1 MGEGGADEALALWY
15 TGTGEALLKSERLP
29 GLRQGE
35 ARLAMLWS
43 GVSRGTERLIF
54 HGRVPA
60 SEAERMRG
68 PHQAGDFPGPVKYGY
83 CAVARVVE
91 GPEALMGRAV
101 FALHPHQSEF
111 ILPVEALTPLP
122 EGLPPRR
129 ATLAANME
137 TALNGLWD
145 AGVGP
150 GDRVVVIGGG
160 VVGLLSAFLAA
171 GVPGAEVTLVDVDSG
186 RADIARELGLGF
198 ALPGDAPRE
207 ADVVIHA
214 SASPAGLALALDC
227 AGLEATVLE
236 LSWHG
241 AGETPVPL
249 GGAFHSRR
257 LKLISSQVGQVSAS
271 RRARWSY
278 ARRLAKALELLQD
291 ARLDALITEEIAFY
305 EAPSR
310 LPALFGTSASG
321 LTAVLRYEAAHPA
334 LSRPFYP

>member
-1 MGEGGADEALALWY
+1 MSEGGADEALALWY
-15 TGTGEALLKSERLP
+15 SGKGEAVLRPERLP
-29 GLRQGE
+29 ALQRGE

-43 GVSRGTERLIF
+43 GISRGTERLIF
-54 HGRVPA
+54 HGRVPE
-60 SEAERMRG
+60 SETQRMRG

-83 CAVARVVE
+83 CAVARVIE

-101 FALHPHQSEF
+101 FALHPHQSAF
-111 ILPVEALTPLP
+111 ILPVEGLTPLP
-122 EGLPPRR
+122 DGLPPRR

-150 GDRVVVIGGG
+150 GDRVVVVGGG
-160 VVGLLSAFLAA
+160 VVGILSAWLAA
-171 GVPGAEVTLVDVDSG
+171 GVPGADVTLVDVDER
-186 RADIARELGLGF
+186 RADIARHLGF
-198 ALPGDAPRE
+198 AFSLPDDAPRE

-214 SASPAGLALALDC
+214 SASAAGLALALDC
-227 AGLEATVLE
+227 AGMEATVLE

-271 RRARWSY
+271 RRARWSH
-278 ARRLAKALELLQD
+278 ARRLAKALELLRD
-291 ARLDALITEEIAFY
+291 PRLDALITEEIAFG
-305 EAPSR
+305 EAPAR
-310 LPALFGTSASG
+310 LPALFGAGASG
-321 LTAVLRYEAAHPA
+321 LTAVLRYEAADSLNP
-334 LSRPFYP
+334 

>member
-1 MGEGGADEALALWY
+1 MDEGGADEALALWY
-15 TGTGEALLKSERLP
+15 SGTGEALLKRETLP
-29 GLRQGE
+29 ALRQGE

-43 GVSRGTERLIF
+43 GISRGTERLIF
-54 HGRVPA
+54 HGRVPD
-60 SEAERMRG
+60 SEAQRMRG

-83 CAVARVVE
+83 CAVARVIE
-91 GPEALMGRAV
+91 GPDALIGRNV
-101 FALHPHQSEF
+101 FALHPHQSHF

-122 EGLPPRR
+122 DGLPPRR
-129 ATLAANME
+129 AALAANME

-150 GDRVVVIGGG
+150 GDRVVVVGGG
-160 VVGLLSAFLAA
+160 VVGLLAAFLAA
-171 GVPGAEVTLVDVDSG
+171 GVPGAEVMLVDVDSS
-186 RADIARELGLGF
+186 RADIARDLGVAF
-198 ALPGDAPRE
+198 ALPHAAPRE

-214 SASPAGLALALDC
+214 SASAAGLALALDC

-257 LKLISSQVGQVSAS
+257 LRLISSQVGQVSAS

-278 ARRLAKALELLQD
+278 ARRLAKALELLRD
-291 ARLDALITEEIAFY
+291 DRLDALITGEIGFG
-305 EAPSR
+305 EAPAR
-310 LPALFGTSASG
+310 LPALFGAQASG
-321 LTAVLRYEAAHPA
+321 LTAVLRYEAARSDICHSSTA
-334 LSRPFYP
+334 